1 MAETQR
7 LQEIAA
13 RLEQITAALGD
24 QGSGDEQAAELSR
37 EAADLAA
44 EAVEETNRLM
54 RGADAG

>member
-1 MAETQR
+1 MAETDR
-7 LQEIAA
+7 LREIAA
-13 RLEQITAALGD
+13 RLGQITSALADGD
-24 QGSGDEQAAELSR
+24 GEQAAKLSG